1 MVCENCGTLLDVND
15 LFCPKCG
22 KKRSLNVKNFED
34 FIEYQI
40 KPKFILE
47 YETLKSL
54 LIIAFLIFIIYF
66 LFENYLY
73 IRIRNFSFL
82 TLVFLLFCIV
92 IIFTVIRLIII
103 DKEYKSSKY
112 VFYKTRVEY
121 KNGFL
126 NKEIKKI
133 KYKNIREIAM
143 NQNILE
149 RLFNIGTITIFTNAS
164 TYKVNSRDYQRNRHN
179 RILGKN
185 GIYIRSV
192 YNVNKKYQ
200 IVKSIIDSNGNN

>member
-1 MVCENCGTLLDVND
+1 MLE
-15 LFCPKCG
+15 
-22 KKRSLNVKNFED
+22 KRTLNVKNFEA

-133 KYKNIREIAM
+133 KYKNIREITM
-143 NQNILE
+143 NKNILE
-149 RLFNIGTITIFTNAS
+149 RIFNIGTITIFTNAS
-164 TYKVNSRDYQRNRHN
+164 TYKVNNRDYQRNRHN
-179 RILGKN
+179 R
-185 GIYIRSV
+185 
-192 YNVNKKYQ
+192 KKKKKWNLY
-200 IVKSIIDSNGNN
+200 S

>member
-22 KKRSLNVKNFED
+22 KKRSLDVKNFED

-66 LFENYLY
+66 LFDNYLY

-133 KYKNIREIAM
+133 KYKNIREITM

-164 TYKVNSRDYQRNRHN
+164 TYKVNNRDYQRNRHN
-179 RILGKN
+179 RIL
-185 GIYIRSV
+185 S
-192 YNVNKKYQ
+192 KKWNLY
-200 IVKSIIDSNGNN
+200 S